1 MLPKFNSNINSLIR
15 AEKEIN
21 EKAKKQGYLFPEDIT
36 NALGYTHSFSFD
48 QPIELTF
55 DIDGLTEEGYRKIF
69 NPCTRLEIQKV
80 IFNPPATVVIWT
92 DGSKT
97 VVKVKEGETY
107 DKWAGLAFCI
117 SKKILGEHFH
127 AFYRAFCD

>member
-1 MLPKFNSNINSLIR
+1 MPMKNDTLSVTFD
-15 AEKEIN
+15 AEIN
-21 EKAKKQGYLFPEDIT
+21 PVTWLKV
-36 NALGYTHSFSFD
+36 LGYIPDDSFY
-48 QPIELTF
+48 QAKL
-55 DIDGLTEEGYRKIF
+55 GLY
-69 NPCTRLEIQKV
+69 NIQKV
-80 IFNPPATVVIWT
+80 IFNPPATVIIWA

-117 SKKILGEHFH
+117 SKKILGENFH